1 MITPEVNI
9 GTDSRLD
16 SAVQQIVAS
25 MTELLARAVISSI
38 EVDLSRWAGS
48 TIRFRQIEV
57 LSKTHR
63 MITPDQPAPTGQK
76 K

>member
-1 MITPEVNI
+1 
-9 GTDSRLD
+9 
-16 SAVQQIVAS
+16 

-38 EVDLSRWAGS
+38 EVDLPRWAGS
-48 TIRFRQIEV
+48 AIWFRQIEV